1 MALTPKC
8 GRPTA
13 TTLMKPILNFWRFN
27 VEERRAMVLEG
38 AVVAII
44 VVDAA
49 GAEGAADAVDNLN
62 LSQNVRIL

>member
-1 MALTPKC
+1 
-8 GRPTA
+8 
-13 TTLMKPILNFWRFN
+13 MKPILNFWRFN